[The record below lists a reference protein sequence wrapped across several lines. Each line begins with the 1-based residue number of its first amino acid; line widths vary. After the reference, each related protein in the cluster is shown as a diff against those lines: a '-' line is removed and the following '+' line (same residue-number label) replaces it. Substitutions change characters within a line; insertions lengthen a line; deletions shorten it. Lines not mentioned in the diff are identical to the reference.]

1 MFILYIIY
9 IYNYILIYIYI
20 YIVIYIIYAYIIYII
35 YIYIYIYI
43 FIYILIT
50 FESKDVICM
59 LLSIY
64 QIQCTERFALMKGG
78 RKVFDFEP
86 S

>member
-1 MFILYIIY
+1 MPIYYILY
-9 IYNYILIYIYI
+9 
-20 YIVIYIIYAYIIYII
+20 
-35 YIYIYIYI
+35 
-43 FIYILIT
+43 IYILIR

-64 QIQCTERFALMKGG
+64 QIRTDRFALMKGG

>member
-1 MFILYIIY
+1 MPIYYILY
-9 IYNYILIYIYI
+9 
-20 YIVIYIIYAYIIYII
+20 
-35 YIYIYIYI
+35 
-43 FIYILIT
+43 IYILIR
-50 FESKDVICM
+50 FESKDVRCM

-64 QIQCTERFALMKGG
+64 QIHTNRFALMKGG

>member
-1 MFILYIIY
+1 MFIIYIIYIQLYTNIYIYIYIIIYIIYAYILYIIY
-9 IYNYILIYIYI
+9 IYILIR
-20 YIVIYIIYAYIIYII
+20 
-35 YIYIYIYI
+35 
-43 FIYILIT
+43 

-64 QIQCTERFALMKGG
+64 QIRTDRFALMKGG

>member
-1 MFILYIIY
+1 MFIIYIIYIQLYTNIY
-9 IYNYILIYIYI
+9 IYNYI
-20 YIVIYIIYAYIIYII
+20 YAYILYILYI

-43 FIYILIT
+43 LIR

-64 QIQCTERFALMKGG
+64 QIQHTDRFALMKGG

>member
-1 MFILYIIY
+1 MPIY
-9 IYNYILIYIYI
+9 YILFIYIYI
-20 YIVIYIIYAYIIYII
+20 YI
-35 YIYIYIYI
+35 
-43 FIYILIT
+43 LIR

-64 QIQCTERFALMKGG
+64 QIRTDRFALMKGG

>member
-1 MFILYIIY
+1 MFIIYIIYIQLYTNIYIYIYIIIYIIYAYILYIIY
-9 IYNYILIYIYI
+9 IYILIR
-20 YIVIYIIYAYIIYII
+20 
-35 YIYIYIYI
+35 
-43 FIYILIT
+43 

>member
-1 MFILYIIY
+1 MPIYYISY
-9 IYNYILIYIYI
+9 
-20 YIVIYIIYAYIIYII
+20 I

-43 FIYILIT
+43 LIR

-64 QIQCTERFALMKGG
+64 QIQHTDRFALMKGG